1 MPLAKLY
8 ISEKEVARMMGHNE
22 AWLSQNAPMLEK
34 SAAFPPIDP
43 VIRLRHRESIE
54 NWARDRNAQITNRSY
69 SKPEKRNEENID
81 AF

>member
-22 AWLSQNAPMLEK
+22 AWLSKNAPVLEK

-54 NWARDRNAQITNRSY
+54 NWARERNAQITGRTY
-69 SKPEKRNEENID
+69 SEPTERNKENLD